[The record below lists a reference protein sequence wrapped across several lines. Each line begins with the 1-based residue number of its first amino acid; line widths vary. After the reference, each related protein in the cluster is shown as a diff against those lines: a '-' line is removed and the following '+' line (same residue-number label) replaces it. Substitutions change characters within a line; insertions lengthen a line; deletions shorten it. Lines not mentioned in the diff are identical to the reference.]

1 MEDVIRKELCNFC
14 ENKSEN
20 CMKIK
25 MQKRGEIIQYK
36 CLNYKYNYKGMPYEE
51 IEFVDRENR

>member
-20 CMKIK
+20 CMRFELRKK
-25 MQKRGEIIQYK
+25 GEIIQYK

-51 IEFVDRENR
+51 LEYIPKDAR